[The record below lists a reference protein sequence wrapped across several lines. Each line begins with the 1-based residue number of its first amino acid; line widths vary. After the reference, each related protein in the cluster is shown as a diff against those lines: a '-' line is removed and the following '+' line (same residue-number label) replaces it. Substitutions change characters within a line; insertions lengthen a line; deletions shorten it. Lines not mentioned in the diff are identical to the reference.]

1 MSLGWAKKLRLK
13 HLHVWGCIAKATP
26 YRHNEKKL
34 DSTMVSCYFIGYS
47 KRSRGYKFY
56 NPMNKSILEL
66 GNALFFE
73 DVEFAGEDTVK
84 NFVFKE
90 AYLIFSQVLLALI
103 RILFPA
109 LQEIISNEQTPP
121 LKNLCHLG
129 D

>member
-1 MSLGWAKKLRLK
+1 
-13 HLHVWGCIAKATP
+13 
-26 YRHNEKKL
+26 
-34 DSTMVSCYFIGYS
+34 MVSCYFIGYS

-109 LQEIISNEQTPP
+109 LFHTE
-121 LKNLCHLG
+121 
-129 D
+129 

>member
-103 RILFPA
+103 RILFLA
-109 LQEIISNEQTPP
+109 LFHTE
-121 LKNLCHLG
+121 
-129 D
+129 